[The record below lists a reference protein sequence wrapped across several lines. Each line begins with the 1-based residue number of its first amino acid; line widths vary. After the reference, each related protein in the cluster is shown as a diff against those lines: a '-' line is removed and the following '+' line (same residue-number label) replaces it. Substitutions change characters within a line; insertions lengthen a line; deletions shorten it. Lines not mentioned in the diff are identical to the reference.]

1 MVKILYKKS
10 YQLNSLKPIK
20 YDDLLG
26 KKGIFSTIRI
36 LGKKHKFI
44 LLNNHIKNMNASL
57 IKMNINY
64 IITEKIIFE
73 LIKPILNKIENKD
86 NLLRIAINSKI
97 ISLSLRKRLQPHQI
111 YSGIIYDYQRP
122 IPHIKNLYYKK
133 VINLL
138 NLINSQ
144 KQEILLSRKGYLL
157 EGCTTNILFIKN
169 KKIFIPKKNFYS
181 GITLNYILKN
191 SKKSI
196 NKSNISI
203 NSLDKFEEI
212 LLVGSGKGVLKLSSI
227 PQINW
232 KSKSDLVYRELLNLY
247 KKKL

>member
-26 KKGIFSTIRI
+26 KKGVFSTIRV
-36 LGKKHKFI
+36 LGKKNNFI

-57 IKMNINY
+57 VKMNINY
-64 IITEKIIFE
+64 VITKKLVLE
-73 LIKPILNKIENKD
+73 LIKPILKKIDNKD
-86 NLLRIAINSKI
+86 ILLRIAISSKT
-97 ISLSLRKRLQPHQI
+97 ISLSLRKRLQSYQNF
-111 YSGIIYDYQRP
+111 SGIIYNYQRV

-133 VINLL
+133 INTLL
-138 NLINSQ
+138 KLINSQ
-144 KQEILLSRKGYLL
+144 KQEVLLSKNGFLL

-169 KKIFIPKKNFYS
+169 KKIFIPKKNFYR

-196 NKSNISI
+196 YKSNISI

-212 LLVGSGKGVLKLSSI
+212 LLIGSGKGVLKLSSI

-232 KSKSDLVYRELLNLY
+232 KSKSDLVYKELLNLY
-247 KKKL
+247 KKNL